1 MSFNPDSNKEVL
13 EVIFSRKLNKSSHPD
28 IFFNNA
34 PPFCA
39 NCQKHIGMRL
49 RVFNVMEKISKA
61 MKGIGIIQKLSKT
74 NSLVTR
80 YKSFVRPNLDD
91 DDIFYD
97 QPNNESFNQK
107 IERIQYNATL
117 SITGA
122 IKGKYQNNLY
132 RKLGFE
138 SLKLKP
144 WFRKLCSF

>member
-13 EVIFSRKLNKSSHPD
+13 DVIFSRKLNKSSHPD
-28 IFFNNA
+28 IFFDNA

-39 NCQKHIGMRL
+39 NWQKHIGMRL
-49 RVFNVMEKISKA
+49 RVFSVMEKVSKS
-61 MKGIGIIQKLSKT
+61 MKGIGITQKLSKT
-74 NSLVTR
+74 HSLVTI
-80 YKSFVRPNLDD
+80 YKSFVRPNLDNH
-91 DDIFYD
+91 DILYD
-97 QPNNESFNQK
+97 QPNNESFTQK
-107 IERIQYNATL
+107 IERIQYNTTL

-138 SLKLKP
+138 SLKFKP

>member
-28 IFFNNA
+28 IFFDNA

-39 NCQKHIGMRL
+39 NWQKHIGMRL
-49 RVFNVMEKISKA
+49 RVFSVMEKVSKS
-61 MKGIGIIQKLSKT
+61 MKGIGITQKLSKT
-74 NSLVTR
+74 HSLVTI
-80 YKSFVRPNLDD
+80 YKSFVRPNLDNH
-91 DDIFYD
+91 DILYD
-97 QPNNESFNQK
+97 QQNNESFTQK
-107 IERIQYNATL
+107 IERIQYNTTL

-138 SLKLKP
+138 SLKFKP